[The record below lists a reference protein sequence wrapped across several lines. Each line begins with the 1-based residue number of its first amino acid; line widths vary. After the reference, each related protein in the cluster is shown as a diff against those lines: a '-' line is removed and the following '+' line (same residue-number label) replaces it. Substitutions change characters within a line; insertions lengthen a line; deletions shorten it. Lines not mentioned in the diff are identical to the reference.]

1 MNIKK
6 YPSVLLERA
15 VTEFSKLPGIGQK
28 TAFRLI
34 MHMLRNGKEQL
45 YNFSDA
51 IKQLADNIKYCKI
64 CNAISDEE
72 VCSICSNQQRDK
84 LTICVVED
92 VNDLMAIERTGQ
104 YNGVYHVLNGLISP
118 VEGISPSQLN
128 IESLEN
134 RLKTNE
140 IKEVIFALSSTVE
153 GDTTAFYLYKRLY
166 AINSIVKYTTLAKG
180 IAFGNELEYTDEI
193 TLAKSIKNRQ
203 SFV

>member
-1 MNIKK
+1 MNITK

-64 CNAISDEE
+64 CNSISDEE